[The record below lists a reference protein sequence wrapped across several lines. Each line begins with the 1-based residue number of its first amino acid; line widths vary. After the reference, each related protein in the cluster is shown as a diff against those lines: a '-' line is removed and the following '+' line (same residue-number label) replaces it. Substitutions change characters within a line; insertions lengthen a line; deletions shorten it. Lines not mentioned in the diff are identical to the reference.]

1 MESTFLICKGRSSK
15 LDLSHYETE
24 NETHT
29 SFLTFAW
36 GFVAD
41 SDIESECIRF
51 MGELRNDIWAVW
63 RILNLRTYRGKFSYL
78 PAENVKGA
86 SKSASANQIASADQI
101 VDNFPEWKDDVPSN
115 WVTIEDDF
123 ILFWASQVTH
133 ASMSLMNSPGSQLN
147 DGVFDVFVIR

>member
-1 MESTFLICKGRSSK
+1 M
-15 LDLSHYETE
+15 
-24 NETHT
+24 
-29 SFLTFAW
+29 
-36 GFVAD
+36 
-41 SDIESECIRF
+41 
-51 MGELRNDIWAVW
+51 
-63 RILNLRTYRGKFSYL
+63 
-78 PAENVKGA
+78 KGA

-133 ASMSLMNSPGSQLN
+133 ASMSLMNSPASQLN

>member
-1 MESTFLICKGRSSK
+1 
-15 LDLSHYETE
+15 
-24 NETHT
+24 
-29 SFLTFAW
+29 
-36 GFVAD
+36 
-41 SDIESECIRF
+41 
-51 MGELRNDIWAVW
+51 
-63 RILNLRTYRGKFSYL
+63 
-78 PAENVKGA
+78 VKGA

-133 ASMSLMNSPGSQLN
+133 ASISLMNSPGSQLN